1 MRRITLY
8 LIICLISIFCSPITK
23 AQGYSPTSWD
33 EVANDIAQ
41 GREDA
46 VLFLLDLKSEAE
58 NTPSWDDN
66 SRRNYLMAISLLQ
79 EFTGRKG
86 FLKDQET
93 FLRDA
98 IRQFNKRDSVANN
111 PYTRCLWVMM
121 TRLQKDLGD
130 AGALLNYGHEALKM
144 YEEAQDYSYDYV
156 VLLHNI
162 AFGYVLNRDWLS
174 AKLYLDEAIEL
185 SDAMLAEGSIP
196 KEWSNCDFRNTRG
209 LIETELGQYDKAV
222 SDFTIVIRHSDPNYL
237 ASAYWLALN
246 NLSVAYTKQGQYR
259 KAREV
264 LNRTKSESLELSL
277 FKNQNLGVLDYL
289 TNEPDSASTHLKN
302 YNRDVAIQSMN
313 VVQAFSETESESYL
327 KKSGQEIVFFNNLL
341 GYRFPMLTEE
351 CFDANLYSRDVSM
364 AVHRALHFGDHSQ
377 SEDSTYSHLNAMRD
391 EAIRKGLSRETRDSL
406 HREIIDLQKILL
418 RNNPEITNAILSN
431 IGFWKRVRDNL
442 NENEASVMFCYVPE
456 LSDANTATGYFGAFI
471 TMPEDTVPRLVK
483 LGNVDDVEDLFY
495 NLNPSTEFI
504 SQLYSD
510 ETAKRL
516 YEMLWA
522 PLQPYLGSADRIYYS
537 TCGTLGMIN
546 HEALVNNEGTRI
558 GFEKEMIYLSSPT
571 LINQFNIYGDE
582 IDVDIAA
589 LFGDPSFNLN
599 IDDMERLSAQFLV
612 YSGNESEDFTALRGE
627 LMRDGWSQLPGT
639 KKEIQNI
646 VDILNTNGI
655 ISHSY
660 IGESATEESV
670 KALSGQSPSILHF
683 ATHGF
688 VILNQSQY
696 DASAFAQ
703 SMTGL
708 NERSAYMLRSGL
720 VLSGGNNAWMGV
732 DIPEGVED
740 GILTAEEISRLDLSN
755 TKLVV
760 LSACDTGRGHV
771 DPVEGVWG
779 LQRAFKQAGV
789 ESILMTLWKIPD
801 QTTALFME
809 KFYEQLLAGRG
820 LRQSVKDAQRYL
832 IKNGATDPFY
842 WAAFVALD

>member
-1 MRRITLY
+1 MFCQLFS
-8 LIICLISIFCSPITK
+8 LQNKSFLCLQHI
-23 AQGYSPTSWD
+23 
-33 EVANDIAQ
+33 
-41 GREDA
+41 
-46 VLFLLDLKSEAE
+46 E
-58 NTPSWDDN
+58 N
-66 SRRNYLMAISLLQ
+66 
-79 EFTGRKG
+79 KG
-86 FLKDQET
+86 FQTVIKHLLK
-93 FLRDA
+93 A
-98 IRQFNKRDSVANN
+98 I
-111 PYTRCLWVMM
+111 
-121 TRLQKDLGD
+121 QKPIK
-130 AGALLNYGHEALKM
+130 N
-144 YEEAQDYSYDYV
+144 
-156 VLLHNI
+156 
-162 AFGYVLNRDWLS
+162 
-174 AKLYLDEAIEL
+174 
-185 SDAMLAEGSIP
+185 
-196 KEWSNCDFRNTRG
+196 
-209 LIETELGQYDKAV
+209 ELGNREK
-222 SDFTIVIRHSDPNYL
+222 N
-237 ASAYWLALN
+237 
-246 NLSVAYTKQGQYR
+246 TKN
-259 KAREV
+259 AHFV
-264 LNRTKSESLELSL
+264 
-277 FKNQNLGVLDYL
+277 
-289 TNEPDSASTHLKN
+289 
-302 YNRDVAIQSMN
+302 
-313 VVQAFSETESESYL
+313 L
-327 KKSGQEIVFFNNLL
+327 KKCTFRFRD
-341 GYRFPMLTEE
+341 YRFPNLTED
-351 CFDANLYSRDVSM
+351 CFDANLYSRNISM

-431 IGFWKRVRDNL
+431 IGFWKSVRDNL
-442 NENEASVMFCYVPE
+442 KDNEASVMFCYVPE
-456 LSDANTATGYFGAFI
+456 MSDTNTATGYFGAFI
-471 TMPEDTVPRLVK
+471 TMPKDTVPRLVK

-571 LINQFNIYGDE
+571 LINQFNIYDDDIE
-582 IDVDIAA
+582 VDMAA

-599 IDDMERLSAQFLV
+599 VGDMERLSSQFLA
-612 YSGNESEDFTALRGE
+612 YSGEEREDFSSLRGE

-639 KKEIQNI
+639 KREIQNI

-703 SMTGL
+703 SITGL
-708 NERSAYMLRSGL
+708 NERGAYMLRSGL

-820 LRQSVKDAQRYL
+820 LRQSVKDAQLYL
-832 IKNGATDPFY
+832 IENGATDPFY
-842 WAAFVALD
+842 WAAFVVID

>member
-1 MRRITLY
+1 M
-8 LIICLISIFCSPITK
+8 
-23 AQGYSPTSWD
+23 
-33 EVANDIAQ
+33 
-41 GREDA
+41 
-46 VLFLLDLKSEAE
+46 
-58 NTPSWDDN
+58 
-66 SRRNYLMAISLLQ
+66 
-79 EFTGRKG
+79 
-86 FLKDQET
+86 
-93 FLRDA
+93 
-98 IRQFNKRDSVANN
+98 
-111 PYTRCLWVMM
+111 
-121 TRLQKDLGD
+121 
-130 AGALLNYGHEALKM
+130 
-144 YEEAQDYSYDYV
+144 
-156 VLLHNI
+156 
-162 AFGYVLNRDWLS
+162 
-174 AKLYLDEAIEL
+174 
-185 SDAMLAEGSIP
+185 
-196 KEWSNCDFRNTRG
+196 
-209 LIETELGQYDKAV
+209 
-222 SDFTIVIRHSDPNYL
+222 
-237 ASAYWLALN
+237 
-246 NLSVAYTKQGQYR
+246 
-259 KAREV
+259 
-264 LNRTKSESLELSL
+264 
-277 FKNQNLGVLDYL
+277 
-289 TNEPDSASTHLKN
+289 
-302 YNRDVAIQSMN
+302 
-313 VVQAFSETESESYL
+313 
-327 KKSGQEIVFFNNLL
+327 
-341 GYRFPMLTEE
+341 
-351 CFDANLYSRDVSM
+351 
-364 AVHRALHFGDHSQ
+364 
-377 SEDSTYSHLNAMRD
+377 
-391 EAIRKGLSRETRDSL
+391 
-406 HREIIDLQKILL
+406 ILL

>member
-86 FLKDQET
+86 FLKDKET

-162 AFGYVLNRDWLS
+162 ALGYVLNRDWLS

-222 SDFTIVIRHSDPNYL
+222 SDFTIVIRHSDPNFL

-246 NLSVAYTKQGQYR
+246 NLSVAYMKQGQYR

-264 LNRTKSESLELSL
+264 LNQTNTTSLELSI
-277 FKNQNLGVLDYL
+277 FKNQNLSALDYL
-289 TNEPDSASTHLKN
+289 LNESDSVFIHLKD

-313 VVQAFSETESESYL
+313 IVKAFSDTESEPYL
-327 KKSGQEIVFFNNLL
+327 KKTGQEIVFINNLL
-341 GYRFPMLTEE
+341 GNRFPNLTED
-351 CFDANLYSRDVSM
+351 CFDANLYSRNISM

-431 IGFWKRVRDNL
+431 IGFWKSVRDNL
-442 NENEASVMFCYVPE
+442 KDNEASVMFCYVPE
-456 LSDANTATGYFGAFI
+456 MSDTNTATGYFGAFI
-471 TMPEDTVPRLVK
+471 TMPKDTVPRLVK

-571 LINQFNIYGDE
+571 LINQFNIYDDDIE
-582 IDVDIAA
+582 VDMAA

-599 IDDMERLSAQFLV
+599 VGDMERLSSQFLA
-612 YSGNESEDFTALRGE
+612 YSGEEREDFSSLRGE

-639 KKEIQNI
+639 KREIQNI

-703 SMTGL
+703 SITGL
-708 NERSAYMLRSGL
+708 NERGAYMLRSGL

-820 LRQSVKDAQRYL
+820 LRQSVKDAQLYL
-832 IKNGATDPFY
+832 IENGATDPFY
-842 WAAFVALD
+842 WAAFVVID

>member
-33 EVANDIAQ
+33 EVTNDIAQ

-111 PYTRCLWVMM
+111 PYTRRLWVMM

-162 AFGYVLNRDWLS
+162 AVGYVLNRDWLS

-237 ASAYWLALN
+237 ASTYWLALN
-246 NLSVAYTKQGQYR
+246 NLSVVYTKQGQYR
-259 KAREV
+259 EARKV

-431 IGFWKRVRDNL
+431 IGFWKSVRDNL
-442 NENEASVMFCYVPE
+442 KDNEASVMFCYVPE
-456 LSDANTATGYFGAFI
+456 MSDTNTATGYFGAFI
-471 TMPEDTVPRLVK
+471 TMPKDTVPRLVK
-483 LGNVDDVEDLFY
+483 LGNVDDVEALFY

-522 PLQPYLGSADRIYYS
+522 PLQPYLGRADRIYYS

-558 GFEKEMIYLSSPT
+558 GFDKEMICLSSPT

-582 IDVDIAA
+582 IDVDIVA

-599 IDDMERLSAQFLV
+599 VGDMERLSFQFLA
-612 YSGNESEDFTALRGE
+612 YSGEEREDFSSLRGG

-708 NERSAYMLRSGL
+708 NERDAYMLRSGL